1 MVDLTKEQFDML
13 LDWLNADRDAAGLQ
27 YRTIQLRLI
36 KIFAS
41 RGCGEAESLAD
52 TTIDRVAA
60 KVEGL
65 AANYVGDPALY
76 FYGVAQKV
84 YLEYSRKPK
93 KVICEFQQSTPDR
106 DDIER
111 EHDCLEQCMG
121 ELSAKNRELV
131 RLYYQGEKKA
141 KINNRKKLAEA
152 LGITLD
158 ALRIRSHR
166 IRKQLQQCVLQ
177 CVALNAAN

>member
-1 MVDLTKEQFDML
+1 ML
-13 LDWLNADRDAAGLQ
+13 LDWLNADRDAAGLKYQ
-27 YRTIQLRLI
+27 TIQLRLI

-52 TTIDRVAA
+52 ITIDRVAA
-60 KVEGL
+60 KVEWL

-84 YLEYSRKPK
+84 YLEDLRKPK
-93 KVICEFQQSTPDR
+93 KVILEFVPAAPDP
-106 DDIER
+106 DENDPLY
-111 EHDCLEQCMG
+111 DCLDQCLA
-121 ELSAKNRELV
+121 ELAAKNRELMEG
-131 RLYYQGEKKA
+131 YYEGEKKV
-141 KINNRKKLAEA
+141 KITNRKKLADA
-152 LGITLD
+152 RGITLD
-158 ALRIRSHR
+158 ALRIRAHR